1 MLYDRD
7 RSGDIRSQ
15 FRIRSCAPPLREG
28 GLLCGLEAL
37 VFCATNHCEASI
49 IMKITPFY
57 AAVLGLLFVLLSVR
71 TLRLRRKLRI
81 AIGTADSQQMLRAM
95 RVHANFAEYAP
106 FTLLLAF
113 MVEFQA
119 ANDVLVHALCLSLLV
134 GRTTH
139 AYGVSMEAEN
149 YSYRVFG
156 MAMTFAALVGAAV
169 SLLFLYGVSLL
180 ST

>member
-1 MLYDRD
+1 MIETGQGTFV
-7 RSGDIRSQ
+7 RSSG
-15 FRIRSCAPPLREG
+15 FGLAPRNSGNVGCSARLG
-28 GLLCGLEAL
+28 HLHL
-37 VFCATNHCEASI
+37 ATNHCEASI

-57 AAVLGLLFVLLSVR
+57 AAVLGLLFVFLSVR
-71 TLRLRRKLRI
+71 TLRLRRQLRI
-81 AIGTADSQQMLRAM
+81 AIGTADSQQMLRAT

-113 MVEFQA
+113 MLEFQE

-134 GRTTH
+134 GRMTH
-139 AYGVSMEAEN
+139 AYGVSKEAEN

-180 ST
+180 STQ